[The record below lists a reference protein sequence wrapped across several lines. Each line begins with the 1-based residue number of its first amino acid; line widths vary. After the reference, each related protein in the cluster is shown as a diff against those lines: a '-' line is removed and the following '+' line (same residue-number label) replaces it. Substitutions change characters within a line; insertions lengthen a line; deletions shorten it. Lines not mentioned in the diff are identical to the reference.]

1 MEGRWDAAGLST
13 GVIWEVIED
22 DGGIIIAC
30 EGTAGGKGD
39 DSVAVDIGTI
49 GGSDCVIIAAGREG
63 SAEVGAGVGTI
74 AAGRG
79 GCVGS
84 ADATVGCRGAVKV
97 AELSCL
103 LISVGL
109 VVPKC

>member
-1 MEGRWDAAGLST
+1 M
-13 GVIWEVIED
+13 IED
-22 DGGIIIAC
+22 DGGIVIAC
-30 EGTAGGKGD
+30 GGTAGGQGD
-39 DSVAVDIGTI
+39 DSVAVDIGAI

-63 SAEVGAGVGTI
+63 SAEVGAGVGTT

-84 ADATVGCRGAVKV
+84 ADATVGCRGAAKV

-103 LISVGL
+103 LISIGL
-109 VVPKC
+109 AVPEF